1 MTKRWTAYKMAI
13 SDIVNGTFTDDGFVQ
28 FGNLQVNR
36 VRIMGTVVSKFTA
49 DDRKYGFFIVD
60 DGTETIRVRSFEDN
74 LKLIEKVN
82 IGDIVDVIGRIR
94 RYEDEIYIIPE
105 GVQVIDD
112 PNWVILRKLELMK
125 QKKEMPKEAPQ
136 QEETPKEETNS
147 NEEMI
152 VEEVV
157 EEVVE
162 AKLPAGQTT
171 LTESP
176 RQKVIKLIKELDKGE
191 GAEVSKII
199 ERIGDEK
206 VVESALTELMNEGEL
221 FEPRPGKV
229 KLLE

>member
-13 SDIVNGTFTDDGFVQ
+13 ANIVNGNFTEDGFVQ

-36 VRIMGTVVSKFTA
+36 VRIMGTVVSKFIA

-74 LKLIEKVN
+74 LKLIEKAKV
-82 IGDIVDVIGRIR
+82 GDIVDVIGRIR
-94 RYEDEIYIIPE
+94 KYEDEIYVIPE
-105 GVQVIDD
+105 SVQIIKD
-112 PNWVILRKLELMK
+112 PNWIILRKLELMK
-125 QKKEMPKEAPQ
+125 QKKEMPKAETTEGNVVG
-136 QEETPKEETNS
+136 EEV
-147 NEEMI
+147 I

-157 EEVVE
+157 EEEIVE
-162 AKLPAGQTT
+162 TKLPEGQTT
-171 LTESP
+171 LFESP

-199 ERIGDEK
+199 EKMGDEK
-206 VVESALTELMNEGEL
+206 VVENVLTDLMNEGEL

>member
-1 MTKRWTAYKMAI
+1 MAI
-13 SDIVNGTFTDDGFVQ
+13 ANIVNGNFTEDGFVQ

-36 VRIMGTVVSKFTA
+36 VRIMGTVVSKFIA

-74 LKLIEKVN
+74 LKLIEKAKV
-82 IGDIVDVIGRIR
+82 GDIVDVIGRIR
-94 RYEDEIYIIPE
+94 KYEDEIYVIPE
-105 GVQVIDD
+105 SVQIIKD
-112 PNWVILRKLELMK
+112 PNWIILRKLELMK
-125 QKKEMPKEAPQ
+125 QKKEMPKAETTEGNVVG
-136 QEETPKEETNS
+136 EEV
-147 NEEMI
+147 I

-157 EEVVE
+157 EEEIVE
-162 AKLPAGQTT
+162 TKLPEGQTT
-171 LTESP
+171 LFESP

-199 ERIGDEK
+199 EKMGDEK
-206 VVESALTELMNEGEL
+206 VVENVLTDLMNEGEL